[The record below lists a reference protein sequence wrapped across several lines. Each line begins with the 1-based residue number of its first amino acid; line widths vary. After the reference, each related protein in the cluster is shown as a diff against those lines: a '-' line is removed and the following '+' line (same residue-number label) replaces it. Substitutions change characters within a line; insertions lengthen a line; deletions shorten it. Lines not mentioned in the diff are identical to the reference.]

1 MLLVDCDL
9 RRRTVNKLLGLE
21 PQAGLLEVLNGTAK
35 LSDVILLDE
44 PSGAYILPLANSS
57 TSPEEVFETAA
68 MNQLLRDAAAGFD
81 IVFLD
86 TAPVLAVAE
95 TRVLAAKSDAVV
107 FLAHWRKTPEKA
119 IIAALKLLDAAG
131 APVAGVAL
139 TQVNMLQ
146 QARYGYGDATYYY
159 ADYKKYYNA

>member
-1 MLLVDCDL
+1 
-9 RRRTVNKLLGLE
+9 
-21 PQAGLLEVLNGTAK
+21 
-35 LSDVILLDE
+35 
-44 PSGAYILPLANSS
+44 
-57 TSPEEVFETAA
+57 
-68 MNQLLRDAAAGFD
+68 MNQLLRDAAAAFD

-159 ADYKKYYNA
+159 AGYKKYYNA